1 MGRRLY
7 CLVLRQHQNLVFD
20 LTEPVGKMTKKSKV
34 LCAAAV
40 SISAL
45 MIPSISSSESLK
57 EAWAKAYST
66 NPVLAAERARLRSID
81 EGVAQAKAGWRPTI
95 SASASSGAQY
105 IDQDLKSN
113 GSGSDTIM
121 PTAILTEASQPIY
134 RGGRTDADVKR
145 ASAEVQAGRALL
157 DKKEQEV
164 LLAVGTAYM
173 DVLRDQAVLELND
186 NNIKVL
192 ERQLEATK
200 DRFSVGEVTR
210 TDVAQAE
217 ARLARARADRQTAS
231 GNLEVS
237 RASYARQVGEPP
249 LNLTQPGSIS
259 GTPQNLQVA
268 VERASKDNPN
278 VRNALSVH
286 ESARHSIDL
295 ILGELS
301 PTVSLNGEVQQSFET
316 SRSVDSTFSAKAIFK
331 VSVPLYQSGSVS
343 SRVRAAKQSQSQKL
357 LQVEDARRQSIEE
370 ATKGWEQLTA
380 TRSRI
385 KSLETEIR
393 ANEIALEGV
402 QQEALVGTRT
412 VLDILDAEQDL
423 LDSRVNAVKASRDE
437 YVAILTLHKAVGGLT
452 AADLTLDVPTYDPD
466 KNLKA
471 VQNRAFG
478 TNLQD

>member
-1 MGRRLY
+1 M
-7 CLVLRQHQNLVFD
+7 
-20 LTEPVGKMTKKSKV
+20 
-34 LCAAAV
+34 
-40 SISAL
+40 AL
-45 MIPSISSSESLK
+45 MVPSISSSESLK

-66 NPVLAAERARLRSID
+66 NPALAAERARLRSID
-81 EGVAQAKAGWRPTI
+81 EGVAQAKSSWRPTI

-145 ASAEVQAGRALL
+145 ATAEVQAARALL

-173 DVLRDQAVLELND
+173 DVLRDQAVLKLNE

-217 ARLARARADRQTAS
+217 ARVARARADRQTAF

-237 RASYARQVGEPP
+237 RASYSRQVGEPP

-295 ILGELS
+295 VLGELRGKMDRTNKS
-301 PTVSLNGEVQQSFET
+301 SHNGPQF
-316 SRSVDSTFSAKAIFK
+316 
-331 VSVPLYQSGSVS
+331 
-343 SRVRAAKQSQSQKL
+343 
-357 LQVEDARRQSIEE
+357 
-370 ATKGWEQLTA
+370 QLTLA
-380 TRSRI
+380 KTC
-385 KSLETEIR
+385 
-393 ANEIALEGV
+393 
-402 QQEALVGTRT
+402 
-412 VLDILDAEQDL
+412 
-423 LDSRVNAVKASRDE
+423 
-437 YVAILTLHKAVGGLT
+437 
-452 AADLTLDVPTYDPD
+452 
-466 KNLKA
+466 
-471 VQNRAFG
+471 
-478 TNLQD
+478 

>member
-1 MGRRLY
+1 M
-7 CLVLRQHQNLVFD
+7 
-20 LTEPVGKMTKKSKV
+20 EPIGKMTKKLKV
-34 LCAAAV
+34 LCASAV
-40 SISAL
+40 SILAL
-45 MIPSISSSESLK
+45 MVPSISSSESLK

-66 NPVLAAERARLRSID
+66 NPALAAERARLRSID
-81 EGVAQAKAGWRPTI
+81 EGVAQAKSSWRPTI

-145 ASAEVQAGRALL
+145 ATAEVQAARALL

-173 DVLRDQAVLELND
+173 DVLRDQAVLELNE

-217 ARLARARADRQTAS
+217 ARLARARADRQTAF

-295 ILGELS
+295 VLGELS

-316 SRSVDSTFSAKAIFK
+316 SRSVDSTFSAKAVFK

-370 ATKGWEQLTA
+370 ATKGWEQLAA

-423 LDSRVNAVKASRDE
+423 LDSRVNTVKASRDE
-437 YVAILTLHKAVGGLT
+437 YVAILTLHKAIGGLT

-466 KNLKA
+466 QNLKA

>member
-1 MGRRLY
+1 M
-7 CLVLRQHQNLVFD
+7 
-20 LTEPVGKMTKKSKV
+20 EPISKMTKKLKV

-45 MIPSISSSESLK
+45 MVPSISSSESLK

-66 NPVLAAERARLRSID
+66 NPALAAERARLRSID

-145 ASAEVQAGRALL
+145 ATAEVQAARALL

-173 DVLRDQAVLELND
+173 DVLRDQAVLKLNE

-217 ARLARARADRQTAS
+217 ARLARARADRQTAF

-249 LNLTQPGSIS
+249 FNLTQPGSIS

-452 AADLTLDVPTYDPD
+452 AADLTIDVPTYDPD